1 MKKKAVLIIA
11 IVLVV
16 VIAVGLIVAKFF
28 GINLFVT
35 AGGLSE
41 GNPLAYSSADELM
54 SGKAYV

>member
-1 MKKKAVLIIA
+1 MSKLKKKAVLIIA

-41 GNPLAYSSADELM
+41 GNPI
-54 SGKAYV
+54 GKRSEYIR